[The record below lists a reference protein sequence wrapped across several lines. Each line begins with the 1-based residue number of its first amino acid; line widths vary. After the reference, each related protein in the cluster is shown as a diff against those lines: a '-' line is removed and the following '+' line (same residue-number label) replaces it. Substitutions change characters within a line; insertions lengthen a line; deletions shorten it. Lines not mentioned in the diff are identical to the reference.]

1 MCYFSQQT
9 KDAAAIKR
17 AFKAEIE
24 AEERYKS
31 DIFNGFTFPATLAI
45 TNNQPGLMH
54 WVNWGLIP
62 HWSKDE
68 SIRKHTLNARMETI
82 HQKPAFRSY
91 LHQRCIVP
99 VDGFFEWK
107 WLDEKGKHK
116 QRYLITTAQSELFA
130 FAGLW
135 SKWINTQT
143 GEELQTYTIITQ
155 PANELMSEIHNT
167 KKRMP
172 LILLPDETNDWLSE
186 KIPIAPKAIAL
197 KATLQ

>member
-9 KDAAAIKR
+9 KDAATIKR
-17 AFKAEIE
+17 VFKAEIE
-24 AEERYKS
+24 AEERYKP
-31 DIFNGFTFPATLAI
+31 DIFNGFTFPAMLAI
-45 TNNQPGLMH
+45 TNNQPDMMR

-172 LILLPDETNDWLSE
+172 LILLPDETNDWLNE
-186 KIPIAPKAIAL
+186 KIPITPKEIEL